1 MNTKTLPLLLM
12 LLMFTTNISAQD
24 VNDSITQ
31 RIDSLQTQLNKL
43 QHDYDYLYYNN
54 EFNNLEYD
62 LKTLRNEILASS
74 ALINIYVLI
83 GKYDK
88 ETYLKLKENFD
99 SFNERYIIENELV
112 SLWKTI
118 LPYKLSMSNFSE
130 EEKKLIE
137 NSLSVVEECYYN
149 IKGAL
154 EHQEF
159 LIDKYKDLKW
169 R

>member
-1 MNTKTLPLLLM
+1 
-12 LLMFTTNISAQD
+12 MFTTNISAQD
-24 VNDSITQ
+24 VNDSIAQ
-31 RIDSLQTQLNKL
+31 KNDSLQAQLYKL

-54 EFNNLEYD
+54 ELNNLKYD

-74 ALINIYVLI
+74 ALISIYVLI
-83 GKYDK
+83 GEYDK

-99 SFNERYIIENELV
+99 SFNGKYIINNELV

-137 NSLSVVEECYYN
+137 NSLKVVEECYYN

>member
-1 MNTKTLPLLLM
+1 MKKLSLLLM
-12 LLMFTTNISAQD
+12 LFLFATNISAQD
-24 VNDSITQ
+24 ISESATQ
-31 RIDSLQTQLNKL
+31 KIDSLQTQLNKL

-54 EFNNLEYD
+54 EFNNLKYD

-74 ALINIYVLI
+74 ALTSIYVLI
-83 GKYDK
+83 GEYDK
-88 ETYLKLKENFD
+88 ETYIKLKENFD
-99 SFNERYIIENELV
+99 SFNERYIIENEMV

-137 NSLSVVEECYYN
+137 NSLKVVEECYYN

>member
-1 MNTKTLPLLLM
+1 MKKISLLLM
-12 LLMFTTNISAQD
+12 LFLFATNISAQD
-24 VNDSITQ
+24 ISESATQ
-31 RIDSLQTQLNKL
+31 KIDSLQTQLNKL

-54 EFNNLEYD
+54 EFNNLKYD

-74 ALINIYVLI
+74 ALISIYVLI
-83 GKYDK
+83 GEYD
-88 ETYLKLKENFD
+88 EEAYIKLKENFD
-99 SFNERYIIENELV
+99 SFNKLYIIENETV

-137 NSLSVVEECYYN
+137 NSLKVVEECYYN